1 MGRFPRYEIDMPRAN
16 KTRKQKGGTERAL
29 YINTRIKNGTEN
41 DWFLH
46 LDNALSEEDEINI
59 FYPEFMDYAVLEYK
73 PFGYVG
79 VLYPFVKQYSSTREP
94 GTYKR
99 KRLQVEQDRYLR
111 FEPRYLFKDMRPL
124 AGSVLFNN
132 DLADSS
138 DFVTGIESIIFHH
151 PATGLS
157 LPGGDLTENL
167 YTFVLTVDAISGGSW
182 STWDIADGNDLFELF
197 SIEDDDTL
205 TTREGVR
212 AWLKSHFPKATD
224 AAINKIPL
232 FKYRSLLAEQDAVDN
247 YIDTIA
253 AFFNIHEDLTKEFL
267 NFQVPNP
274 NIPSPNIFGNARKLG
289 ETDDYKEF
297 EKAVVAAQELL
308 KVKLKD
314 IVEEY
319 GNVEGNER
327 KMAAKEAMEKAFP
340 PGLAN
345 RMKQF
350 GNFKKEPRLA
360 LLKKSRKNRRR

>member
-1 MGRFPRYEIDMPRAN
+1 MPKSN

-46 LDNALSEEDEINI
+46 LDNALSNDDEINI

-73 PFGYVG
+73 PFGFVG
-79 VLYPFVKQYSSTREP
+79 ILYPFVKQYSSTREP

-111 FEPRYLFKDMRPL
+111 FEPRYLYKDMRAL
-124 AGSVLFNN
+124 ASSVLFNN
-132 DLADSS
+132 NLTDSS

-151 PATGLS
+151 PATNLS

-182 STWDIADGNDLFELF
+182 STWDIADGNDLYQLF
-197 SIEDDDTL
+197 SIEDEAGL
-205 TTREGVR
+205 TTREDVR

-232 FKYRSLLAEQDAVDN
+232 FKYRSLLDEQDAVDN

-253 AFFNIHEDLTKEFL
+253 AFFNIHEDLSEEFL

-274 NIPSPNIFGNARKLG
+274 NVNSPNIFGTSRKLG
-289 ETDDYKEF
+289 ETADYKQF
-297 EKAVVAAQELL
+297 EKAIRASQELL
-308 KVKLKD
+308 KEKLKD
-314 IVEEY
+314 IVEEF
-319 GNVEGNER
+319 GNIEGAER
-327 KMAAKEAMEKAFP
+327 KMAAKEAIEKEYPA
-340 PGLAN
+340 GLAN
-345 RMKQF
+345 LIKSY
-350 GNFKKEPRLA
+350 GNFKKEPKLA
-360 LLKKSRKNRRR
+360 LDKLAKKNRKTRKSS